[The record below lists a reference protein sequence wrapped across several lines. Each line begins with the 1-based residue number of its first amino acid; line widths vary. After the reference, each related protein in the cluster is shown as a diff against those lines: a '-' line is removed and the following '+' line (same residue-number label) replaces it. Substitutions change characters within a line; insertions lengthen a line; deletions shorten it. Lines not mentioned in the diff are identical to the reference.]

1 MPGTTWNW
9 IRCSKFSSR
18 VRSLQKPGTEPSPVF
33 HWASE
38 GNLLPTSTCQRSH
51 TPLPIWP
58 SKTNSSRKIENAA
71 VIEGKKKR
79 VSTTFEES
87 IQRHQPPPIW
97 AAFATV
103 DFDSSYDYKAER
115 RSKRL

>member
-1 MPGTTWNW
+1 M
-9 IRCSKFSSR
+9 SK
-18 VRSLQKPGTEPSPVF
+18 KPHT
-33 HWASE
+33 AT
-38 GNLLPTSTCQRSH
+38 NLALEDK
-51 TPLPIWP
+51 LIEED
-58 SKTNSSRKIENAA
+58 RKR
-71 VIEGKKKR
+71 GGHRRKKKR
-79 VSTTFEES
+79 VSTTFEESIS